1 MVDVGYQK
9 PSNAILV
16 AGHPLVQYLKVEDAT
31 NMYAGR
37 LVKQGTNDDDVSVAD
52 VWALNSMAV
61 GWLGYEHTD
70 KKHRPATVDTI
81 YLVDSQAAVL
91 NGGGF
96 VIVAALQA
104 SQGTLKKGD
113 ALVMGTNGCVKK
125 ASAVVGTIP
134 TGTTQVLSH
143 SATLQTLTMT
153 GGIEADG
160 PIVAY
165 AEETIADVAAITD
178 IMVRSVI

>member
-1 MVDVGYQK
+1 MVDVGVGPK
-9 PSNAILV
+9 PTNQILV
-16 AGHPLVQYLKVEDAT
+16 SGYPLKQILKVEAAT

-37 LVKQGTNDDDVSVAD
+37 LVIQGTYDDDVTVAG
-52 VWALNSMAV
+52 VYALNSMAV
-61 GWLGYEHTD
+61 GWLGYEDTI

-81 YLVDSQAAVL
+81 YLINAQAAVL

-96 VIVAALQA
+96 VLVAALQA

-113 ALVMGTNGCVKK
+113 ALVMGTSGCVKK
-125 ASAVVGTIP
+125 AAVATAVVASGTTAVTSTSAQPTITA
-134 TGTTQVLSH
+134 TGTY
-143 SATLQTLTMT
+143 
-153 GGIEADG
+153 GADG

-165 AEETIADVAAITD
+165 AEETVADIAEIVD